1 MGGGERMRIS
11 GCTSIILALT
21 WGLPVY
27 AQVGGSDG
35 FPFRTT
41 GEFVSQ
47 CSAASYPEECLNAI
61 VHVELVVNDRDHP
74 NATCDG
80 GTDTLLKARSNAELN
95 SLLAERLVRVL
106 GWLRKHPEYALQS
119 YGDGVWAAL
128 RGAYCP

>member
-1 MGGGERMRIS
+1 MNRGERMRIS
-11 GCTSIILALT
+11 GCTSLILALA
-21 WGLPVY
+21 WGLPVH

-47 CSAASYPEECLNAI
+47 CSGASYPEECLNAI
-61 VHVELVVNDRDHP
+61 IHVEQVVNDRDNP

-80 GTDTLLKARSNAELN
+80 GTDALLKARSDAELN